1 MIKVESDECTG
12 CETCVDICPVEA
24 ISMNG
29 DDVAEIDQDECT
41 ECASCLQECPVEAII
56 EE

>member
-1 MIKVESDECTG
+1 MIKIEADECTG

-24 ISMNG
+24 ISMND

-41 ECASCLQECPVEAII
+41 ECASCLMECPVEAII

>member
-1 MIKVESDECTG
+1 MIKVESEECTG
-12 CETCVDICPVEA
+12 CGTCVEICPVEA
-24 ISMNG
+24 ISMNE

-41 ECASCLQECPVEAII
+41 ECASCLEECPVEAII

>member
-1 MIKVESDECTG
+1 
-12 CETCVDICPVEA
+12 
-24 ISMNG
+24 MNE

-41 ECASCLQECPVEAII
+41 ECATCLEECPVEAII

>member
-12 CETCVDICPVEA
+12 CETCVEICPVEA
-24 ISMNG
+24 ISMNA